1 MINAATYKKMHDQY
15 RLLGSWAVWADAG
28 SKPKSNISDLS
39 IFNQTDILQS
49 LNPEIVFVG
58 LNISRDAIQSTW
70 GNFHDANPR
79 GMDFKMRHALQ
90 GTEWWGGY
98 MTDIIKNYDEVDSM
112 KVSQYLKH
120 NPSYEKENINLF
132 LNELATLEAKN
143 PKIIAVGGATYEV
156 LSRNLSH
163 QFRIEKVPH
172 YAHRMSKEKYRIA
185 VALAL
190 SS

>member
-1 MINAATYKKMHDQY
+1 
-15 RLLGSWAVWADAG
+15 
-28 SKPKSNISDLS
+28 
-39 IFNQTDILQS
+39 
-49 LNPEIVFVG
+49 
-58 LNISRDAIQSTW
+58 
-70 GNFHDANPR
+70 
-79 GMDFKMRHALQ
+79 
-90 GTEWWGGY
+90 